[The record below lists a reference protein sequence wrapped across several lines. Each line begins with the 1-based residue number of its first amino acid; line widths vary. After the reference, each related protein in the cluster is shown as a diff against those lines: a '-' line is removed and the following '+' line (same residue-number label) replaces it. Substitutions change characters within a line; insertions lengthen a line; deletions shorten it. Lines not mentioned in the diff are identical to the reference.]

1 MSILDIFKKKPPAAD
16 SRHHAAQPTRQ
27 SASPSASQ
35 AGEHN
40 RRRSDQ
46 NTPGYGAN
54 PYDTYTWE
62 LQTDPDGEREL
73 KRAHVIDKPKPDG
86 ETFNPYD
93 TGKFSGGW

>member
-1 MSILDIFKKKPPAAD
+1 MSILDIFKKKPTAAD
-16 SRHHAAQPTRQ
+16 GRRHAASRTAQQPANRQ
-27 SASPSASQ
+27 R
-35 AGEHN
+35 G
-40 RRRSDQ
+40 DQ
-46 NTPGYGAN
+46 GTAGYGAN

-62 LQTDPDGEREL
+62 LQTDPDGERQL

>member
-1 MSILDIFKKKPPAAD
+1 MSILDIFKKKPTVVD
-16 SRHHAAQPTRQ
+16 SRRHAAP
-27 SASPSASQ
+27 PASQ
-35 AGEHN
+35 AGDRN
-40 RRRSDQ
+40 RRQGDQ
-46 NTPGYGAN
+46 AAPGYGAN

-62 LQTDPDGEREL
+62 LQTDPDGERQL

>member
-1 MSILDIFKKKPPAAD
+1 VSILDIFKKKPTAAD
-16 SRHHAAQPTRQ
+16 SRPHAAQ
-27 SASPSASQ
+27 SVGQ
-35 AGEHN
+35 AGDRN

-46 NTPGYGAN
+46 GTQGYGAN